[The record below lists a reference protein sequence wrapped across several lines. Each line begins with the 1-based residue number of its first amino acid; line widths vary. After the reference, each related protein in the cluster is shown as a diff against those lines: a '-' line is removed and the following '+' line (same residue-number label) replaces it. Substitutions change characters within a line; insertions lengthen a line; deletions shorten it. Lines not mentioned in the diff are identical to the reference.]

1 MKSKI
6 ENQKSKILLPF
17 LAAFALACAT
27 LVPSS
32 AATIDAAT
40 QKRLDGKTTK
50 IIGALK
56 LDDTAKVERVKV
68 LLGDWFV
75 TLWAW
80 HEQHDPQLKEL
91 WTKWNAARAV
101 VPKDEFPAE
110 VIAYQI
116 DDVYASLR
124 PARDAFIAKLAAE
137 LTPEQLDAF
146 KENWSRS
153 PGLKRTYNAFLEI
166 APDLTEEQKKVIF
179 DHLNRAREAAL
190 LTDADKEI
198 VNIFKRHKVK
208 AEAYVGTLEWA
219 KLHRAFANKGK

>member
-1 MKSKI
+1 MTSR
-6 ENQKSKILLPF
+6 LLRL
-17 LAAFALACAT
+17 LAALVLAAAS
-27 LVPSS
+27 LVPAS
-32 AATIDAAT
+32 AAPDAAT

-56 LDDTAKVERVKV
+56 LEDAAKAERVKTI
-68 LLGDWFV
+68 LGDWFIA
-75 TLWAW
+75 LWAW

-110 VIAYQI
+110 VIATQI

-124 PARDAFIAKLAAE
+124 PARDAFIAKLSAE

-153 PGLKRTYNAFLEI
+153 PGRLRTYNAFLEI
-166 APDLTEEQKKVIF
+166 VPDLNDEQKKVIF
-179 DHLNRAREAAL
+179 DRLDRAREDAL

-198 VNIFKRHKVK
+198 VAIFKRHKVK
-208 AEAYVGTLEWA
+208 AEAYVGSLEWA

>member
-1 MKSKI
+1 MRTPRSH
-6 ENQKSKILLPF
+6 LLPL
-17 LAAFALACAT
+17 LAAIALACT
-27 LVPSS
+27 SLVP
-32 AATIDAAT
+32 AAAAAAPDAAT

-56 LDDTAKVERVKV
+56 IEDAAKTERVKA
-68 LLGDWFV
+68 LLGEWLV

-80 HEQHDPQLKEL
+80 HATNDAQLKDL
-91 WTKWNAARAV
+91 WTQWNQARAV

-110 VIAYQI
+110 VIAYKI

-137 LTPEQLDAF
+137 LTPEQLDTF

-166 APDLTEEQKKVIF
+166 APDLTDEHKKVIF
-179 DHLNRAREAAL
+179 DRLNRAREDAL

>member
-6 ENQKSKILLPF
+6 FRPLLAT
-17 LAAFALACAT
+17 LALACAT
-27 LVPSS
+27 LVPAS
-32 AATIDAAT
+32 AAPDAAT

-56 LDDTAKVERVKV
+56 LEDTAKADRVKT
-68 LLGDWFV
+68 LLGDWLV
-75 TLWAW
+75 TLWDW
-80 HEQHDPQLKEL
+80 HATNDPQLKEL

-124 PARDAFIAKLAAE
+124 PARDAFVAKLAAE
-137 LTPEQLDAF
+137 LTPEQLDTF

-166 APDLTEEQKKVIF
+166 APDLTDEQKRVIF